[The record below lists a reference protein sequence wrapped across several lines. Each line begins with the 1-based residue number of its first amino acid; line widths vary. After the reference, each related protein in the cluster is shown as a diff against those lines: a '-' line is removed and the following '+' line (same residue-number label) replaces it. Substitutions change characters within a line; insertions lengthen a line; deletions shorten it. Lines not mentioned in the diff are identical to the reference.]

1 MKVLKRNGT
10 EVEFNQKKIEA
21 AVTKANNAAV
31 RKELT
36 EEQIRDIA
44 DFIGFKCAKINRTVT
59 VEEIQDMVENQ
70 IMAAGAFDV
79 ARGYV
84 RYRYQ
89 RSLVRKSNTTD
100 QKILTLI
107 DCNNEEAK
115 QENANKNPTVNSV
128 QRDYIAEK
136 FQETLPKGYFFR
148 KMWWRLT
155 EKGLFIS
162 MMRITICSICIT
174 VTW

>member
-44 DFIGFKCAKINRTVT
+44 DFIGFKCVKINRTVT

-100 QKILTLI
+100 EKILTLI
-107 DCNNEEAK
+107 DCNN
-115 QENANKNPTVNSV
+115 
-128 QRDYIAEK
+128 
-136 FQETLPKGYFFR
+136 
-148 KMWWRLT
+148 
-155 EKGLFIS
+155 
-162 MMRITICSICIT
+162 
-174 VTW
+174 